1 MRIFQKKRVAVVAVA
16 LLALCVPHAE
26 GTAQDDAVLVTEG
39 VGPRAAAGLRRDLSR
54 RWNRPVLALHERGAA
69 NAPHFVSVSVSGGNV
84 YVQYRIGST
93 IRNER
98 ARAGA
103 RRALLLQTVMTAVH
117 GAGPSAG
124 DTDESESE
132 SERSRTGLAEPRFM
146 PSSPSAMIGT
156 TLLALDVEST
166 IRRSQTTTTTTSMR
180 TNDGILLGL
189 VDESSSSGR
198 VLLATEADQ
207 VATRVGRVRAESAGG
222 VILAI
227 E

>member
-16 LLALCVPHAE
+16 LLVLLAPRAE
-26 GTAQDDAVLVTEG
+26 GTAQDGAVLVTEG

-54 RWNRPVLALHERGAA
+54 RWNRPVLALHEAGAA
-69 NAPHFVSVSVSGGNV
+69 NAPHFVSVSVSGGHV
-84 YVQYRIGST
+84 YVQYRLGST

-103 RRALLLQTVMTAVH
+103 RRSLLLQTVMTAVE
-117 GAGPSAG
+117 GSGLSTGEALA
-124 DTDESESE
+124 TSESD
-132 SERSRTGLAEPRFM
+132 SPRSRSSLAEPRVR

-156 TLLALDVEST
+156 TLLALDVESVL
-166 IRRSQTTTTTTSMR
+166 RGSPATTTSMR
-180 TNDGILLGL
+180 TDDGILLGL

-222 VILAI
+222 VLLAI